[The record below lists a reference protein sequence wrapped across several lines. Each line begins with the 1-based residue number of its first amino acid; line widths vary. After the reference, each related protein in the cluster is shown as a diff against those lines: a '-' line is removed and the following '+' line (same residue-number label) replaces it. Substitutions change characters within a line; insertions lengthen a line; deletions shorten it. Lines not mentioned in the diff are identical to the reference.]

1 VKTLAV
7 ALLLCAI
14 LALPVTLCAREP
26 QRIGLAGKLAAGP
39 EIDGRLDERCWKEL
53 RALDRFTCVITKT
66 GPADAATR
74 AYVGY
79 DKKNLYV
86 AFQCDEPKM
95 ELLKT
100 YASKG
105 ALNPFDES
113 VEIFIDSNHDR
124 NTYYQLRVDV
134 LGRRQVRYGMEIVGD
149 FFWEAKVSLSD
160 DGWVVETV
168 IPFSSLKTKVATEA
182 LWGFNVN
189 RQRLM
194 IPPTEYSAW
203 SNTAG
208 GFHAPGKFG
217 LLVLGNYR
225 DSFNTYFKRRSRP
238 MRRKLEQLYRTYPS
252 STASRKK
259 LMEDFQR
266 ISGRFQKK
274 LAASKPEKERDAL
287 ALFKELE
294 SRTEALEDILS
305 RLRLAVIKGEFK

>member
-1 VKTLAV
+1 MKSSSGNDCYRRKSPVKTLAV

-134 LGRRQVRYGMEIVGD
+134 LGRRLSRTRKIRAARFRQLPG
-149 FFWEAKVSLSD
+149 FFQHLFQKAFASD
-160 DGWVVETV
+160 EEKARAALQDVPFLHCIPEET
-168 IPFSSLKTKVATEA
+168 
-182 LWGFNVN
+182 
-189 RQRLM
+189 
-194 IPPTEYSAW
+194 
-203 SNTAG
+203 
-208 GFHAPGKFG
+208 
-217 LLVLGNYR
+217 
-225 DSFNTYFKRRSRP
+225 D
-238 MRRKLEQLYRTYPS
+238 
-252 STASRKK
+252 
-259 LMEDFQR
+259 
-266 ISGRFQKK
+266 GRFSTH
-274 LAASKPEKERDAL
+274 LRAVSEKTRCEQARKRKGCA
-287 ALFKELE
+287 
-294 SRTEALEDILS
+294 
-305 RLRLAVIKGEFK
+305 RLIQGA